1 MQAQLAAFLL
11 GDSNASSTAMRSAA
25 QLVQLLDPP
34 PPLAAQALTQCP
46 PALPPAQPRSGHA
59 SMPLPVTQVRSPRH
73 PPKREGTTG
82 CEWGDA
88 FDVDTTEA
96 ISGLPDS
103 LCSELSCLLR
113 AHPPIHATGK

>member
-46 PALPPAQPRSGHA
+46 PALPPARPRSGHA